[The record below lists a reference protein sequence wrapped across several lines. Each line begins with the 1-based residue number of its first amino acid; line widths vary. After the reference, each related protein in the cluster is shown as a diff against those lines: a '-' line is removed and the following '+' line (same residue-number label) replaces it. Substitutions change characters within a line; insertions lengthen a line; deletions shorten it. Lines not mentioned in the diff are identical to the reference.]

1 MHIGGTTQS
10 STTLPGGS
18 VVPGDFN
25 VSGDL
30 DVATGHVGIGAV
42 SNTLSALYIHEN
54 DSSEGNTQLHIHNN
68 KADDAAVLRL
78 EGKRTS
84 TNDVGQ
90 MLFVNNNQV
99 AAKIDSQSAAD
110 DGNLRF
116 FTSETGTGNVIS
128 QKLEITTDGR
138 GLSQFTAKAW
148 VNYKG
153 LGGNTVRDSHNVS
166 SVTDNNAGRYT
177 INFANAMANVN
188 YVPLNGNVGY
198 QMNVGDNRFFQV
210 VSSQSTTT
218 LGISNVMAQNGF
230 NYTDADY
237 VFIAIFGD

>member
-1 MHIGGTTQS
+1 MAVVINGTTGIDKVQD
-10 STTLPGGS
+10 GS
-18 VVPGDFN
+18 IVSADLDTN
-25 VSGDL
+25 ITVSGDL
-30 DVATGHVGIGAV
+30 TVDTSTLKVDSTNNKVGIGTSSPQDHLHVIGGGGGKIRIGETTTRYTQIQGAA
-42 SNTLSALYIHEN
+42 SGSGLEADTLFYNTN
-54 DSSEGNTQLHIHNN
+54 SSG
-68 KADDAAVLRL
+68 
-78 EGKRTS
+78 TS
-84 TNDVGQ
+84 T
-90 MLFVNNNQV
+90 VN
-99 AAKIDSQSAAD
+99 
-110 DGNLRF
+110 L
-116 FTSETGTGNVIS
+116 TLTGS
-128 QKLEITTDGR
+128 GR
-138 GLSQFTAKAW
+138 GISQFTAKAW